1 MEQQIMINTINTN
14 KKALFD
20 YEILSSYEAGVLL
33 EGHEVKAVREKHVNL
48 K

>member
-1 MEQQIMINTINTN
+1 MEQKIVTNTIATN

-20 YEILSSYEAGVLL
+20 YELLSSYEAGILL
-33 EGHEVKAVREKHVNL
+33 EGHEVKAVREKHINL

>member
-1 MEQQIMINTINTN
+1 MEQKINISPINTN

-20 YEILSSYEAGVLL
+20 YEIISSFEAGVLL
-33 EGHEVKAVREKHVNL
+33 SGHEVKAVREKHVNL

>member
-1 MEQQIMINTINTN
+1 MEQPIKTIPIHTN

-20 YEILSSYEAGVLL
+20 YEILSSYEAGILL
-33 EGHEVKAVREKHVNL
+33 EGHEVKAIREKHVNL